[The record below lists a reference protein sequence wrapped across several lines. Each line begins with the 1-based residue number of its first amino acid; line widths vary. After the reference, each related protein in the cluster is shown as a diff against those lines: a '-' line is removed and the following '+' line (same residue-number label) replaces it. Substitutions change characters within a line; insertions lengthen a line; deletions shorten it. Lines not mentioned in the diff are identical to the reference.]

1 MPFAMPVRSLTS
13 RVLKWPDAQS
23 VHLAVREW
31 ARRVARESS
40 DVVRI
45 GYFGSYARG
54 NWGVGSDVDLVIIV
68 RGSELPFE
76 RRATAWD
83 ATRLPVPADV
93 VVYTEEEWERLTVQG
108 GFCGSVMREAVWVY
122 PDAKPEVVIE
132 PVSRQSGPDPGQ
144 WVFGWDVR
152 NVGQAPLTLLQAWQ
166 PHGHFRGPRTGLTAH
181 PEIPP
186 GATGRVDLPVAC
198 DEPPGTVVENAF
210 LILNAE
216 WRRDAWRILARLRI
230 TADASGAPDPTTE
243 DISVQ
248 RIGFSREGSRI
259 DEPIADSP

>member
-1 MPFAMPVRSLTS
+1 MPVRSLTS

-40 DVVRI
+40 DVLRI

-54 NWGVGSDVDLVIIV
+54 DWGVGSDVDLVIIV
-68 RGSELPFE
+68 RGSGLPFE

-93 VVYTEEEWERLTVQG
+93 VVYTEEEWEGLTVQG

-122 PDAKPEVVIE
+122 PDENPEVVLE
-132 PVSRQSGPDPGQ
+132 AVSRRPGSGPGQ

-152 NVGQAPLTLLQAWQ
+152 NVGQVPLTLVQAWQ
-166 PHGHFRGPRTGLTAH
+166 PHGQFRGPRTELHSRPEVFPGATARVDLSVACA
-181 PEIPP
+181 EPP
-186 GATGRVDLPVAC
+186 GA
-198 DEPPGTVVENAF
+198 VVENAF
-210 LILNAE
+210 LILTLE
-216 WRRDAWRILARLRI
+216 WRRETWRILARLRI
-230 TADASGAPDPTTE
+230 TVDAAGVPDPTTE

-248 RIGFSREGSRI
+248 RIGFSVQGQ
-259 DEPIADSP
+259 